1 MGFYIVKRV
10 LWLIPVL
17 FVISVVVFS
26 IVHLIPGD
34 PATVLLGTEAADPSL
49 LEAIKQK
56 YGLDKPIHI
65 QYFLW
70 IRRVLHGDLGLSVT
84 TGRPVSK
91 LVAERIPYTLEL
103 GLYALVLA
111 LLLAIPL
118 GTLAAVRKNQAVQW
132 LFQAF
137 TLLGLSI
144 PRFWSGT
151 MFILLFS
158 VHLGWFTIINFPP
171 FIKNPLDNLRS
182 FFLPAFTLAL
192 PTAASI
198 ARITRASV
206 LEVSNMDYVLTARSK
221 GLSERRVV
229 FIHML
234 KNALLPVITVTGI
247 YAGYLLSGAIVV
259 EKVFAIP
266 GLGRLGVDAI
276 LQRDYPLLQGT
287 VLVVVT
293 LFTLVNLA
301 VDILYVFANPK
312 IRYV

>member
-1 MGFYIVKRV
+1 MGFYIVKRII
-10 LWLIPVL
+10 WLIPVL

-34 PATVLLGTEAADPSL
+34 PATVLLGTEAADPAL
-49 LEAIKQK
+49 LKAIKQK
-56 YGLDKPIHI
+56 YGLDKPIYV

-111 LLLAIPL
+111 LFLAIPL
-118 GTLAAVRKNQAVQW
+118 GTLAAVRKNQTVQW
-132 LFQAF
+132 LFQGF

-158 VHLGWFTIINFPP
+158 VHLGWFTIVNFPS
-171 FIKNPLDNLRS
+171 FVKDPLDNLRS

-192 PTAASI
+192 PAAASI

-206 LEVSNMDYVLTARSK
+206 IEVSNMDYVLTARSK
-221 GLSERRVV
+221 GLGERRVV

-247 YAGYLLSGAIVV
+247 YAGYLLSGTIVV

-276 LQRDYPLLQGT
+276 LQRDYPVLQGT

-301 VDILYVFANPK
+301 VDILYVFVNPK